1 MAGRRHRELA
11 DLAETDDDIA
21 SLVTSELN
29 LTPDVRPR
37 EARQIRHWSLPRQV
51 PAMPA
56 NDVHPVSDDELD
68 RLAEDAGF

>member
-11 DLAETDDDIA
+11 DLAETDDGIA
-21 SLVTSELN
+21 ILVASEMD

-37 EARQIRHWSLPRQV
+37 EARQIRQWALPRRV
-51 PAMPA
+51 PVKPA